1 MIIFYGHSSGYKNI
15 TDIALEKCVKGDI
28 LEIPA
33 CDNERAAI
41 FGDPYPG
48 ILKHICIIDTEGN
61 YTQYSADTSILYN
74 IVLQKD
80 EKYNL
85 KQWWKKESNTLI
97 GYEEKLKL
105 LHKRVKIKYG
115 SMSEEFPEQMMAI
128 KFINPTDCVLEIG
141 GNIGRNTVLISCILE
156 KDENLVTLESHPL
169 IADQLKEN
177 CALNNLNPHI
187 EASALSKRKLI
198 QSNWITIPS
207 EVVLPGYIEVPTIT
221 YDALIKKYNKKFNVI
236 VADCEGALYYIL
248 KDEPKILDNI
258 ETIIIEN
265 DFEEMEHKIY
275 VDTLFANN
283 GFRCVYNGE
292 LDITQLPKHL
302 SHFIQYRN
310 FFYQV
315 WKR

>member
-1 MIIFYGHSSGYKNI
+1 MIIFYGHSGGYKNV

-28 LEIPA
+28 LEISA
-33 CDNERAAI
+33 SDNDRAAI

-48 ILKHICIIDTEGN
+48 ILKHICIINDDGV
-61 YTQYSADTSILYN
+61 YRQYSSNILVIYN

-80 EKYNL
+80 EDFNL
-85 KQWWKKESNTLI
+85 KQWWHAESEKVI
-97 GYEEKLKL
+97 GFNNKLDL
-105 LHKRVKIKYG
+105 LHTRVKLKYG
-115 SMSEEFPEQMMAI
+115 SMQEEYPEQIMAI
-128 KFINPTDCVLEIG
+128 KFIKPSDIVLELG
-141 GNIGRNTVLISCILE
+141 GNVGRNTITIACILE
-156 KDENLVTLESHPL
+156 KDDNLVTLESDPK
-169 IADQLKEN
+169 IAKQLKEN
-177 CALNNLNPHI
+177 CEVNNLNPHI

-198 QSNWITIPS
+198 QSGWVTIPS
-207 EVVLPGYIEVPTIT
+207 DILLPGYNEVPTIT
-221 YDALIKKYNKKFNVI
+221 YDELIKKYKKKFNVL

-265 DFEEMEHKIY
+265 DFENMEHKIY
-275 VDTLFANN
+275 VDTVFINN
-283 GFRCVYNGE
+283 GFSCIYNSE

-302 SHFIQYRN
+302 LHFIQYKN